1 MIILLWTLRS
11 KKPQAAVLS
20 WCTADGCL
28 EHAAVLTKSMDR
40 SVQPCEDFY
49 AYVCGNWKHGSL
61 GIINISDA
69 AGIVR
74 ARFQQANALMLFNG
88 TSSLASFN
96 RVAATFKSCIKRGNE
111 DLPSNLRK
119 LKSFMKARGIPW
131 PYEAQGDRHPLDVLL
146 DLDINW
152 GLPVLFETRLF
163 KDSPKISVVMRSNRL
178 TDIILGEEN
187 LQGFFDKEIIRN
199 RMIVFRPIYHH
210 GEQNMKMLEPVQ
222 DTYEYIIKTLKIAV
236 VNSRGFTRMTIDA
249 LQGTTSQTNSSKNT
263 WLGLLNKYFRNDNHT
278 TLTGSTEV
286 VTNNAELLKAVNDLT
301 KTLQWKHILNVIGF
315 WFVEFYTNVA
325 EDSLLAI
332 TFYNSAMKLLPMV
345 CYYQIEQRYGAA
357 MLTGYVDDRFPKSSQ
372 DLVTRL
378 LTNIKQYVISKLGQ
392 KNSGA
397 ADRVRQ
403 LNFRLWPSKSL
414 ESSLNKAFPNQ
425 WSLYIDFWNQTLGT
439 KGRLLGLPE
448 YDDLYDLPGLFD
460 PIVDYMPL
468 GNKLS
473 ISLSALSSPFYYREG
488 TMAINYGGL
497 GWQVARTAFR
507 AARGTAQRR
516 SPRNKDKAL
525 ASRDS
530 KEMWYLTGI
539 DIISL
544 YQYYL
549 SIYSLHVLELAAL
562 PFFSLD
568 RSHFAKRGESF
579 DNSSIL

>member
-199 RMIVFRPIYHH
+199 RI
-210 GEQNMKMLEPVQ
+210 
-222 DTYEYIIKTLKIAV
+222 
-236 VNSRGFTRMTIDA
+236 
-249 LQGTTSQTNSSKNT
+249 
-263 WLGLLNKYFRNDNHT
+263 
-278 TLTGSTEV
+278 
-286 VTNNAELLKAVNDLT
+286 
-301 KTLQWKHILNVIGF
+301 
-315 WFVEFYTNVA
+315 
-325 EDSLLAI
+325 
-332 TFYNSAMKLLPMV
+332 
-345 CYYQIEQRYGAA
+345 
-357 MLTGYVDDRFPKSSQ
+357 
-372 DLVTRL
+372 
-378 LTNIKQYVISKLGQ
+378 
-392 KNSGA
+392 
-397 ADRVRQ
+397 
-403 LNFRLWPSKSL
+403 
-414 ESSLNKAFPNQ
+414 
-425 WSLYIDFWNQTLGT
+425 
-439 KGRLLGLPE
+439 
-448 YDDLYDLPGLFD
+448 
-460 PIVDYMPL
+460 
-468 GNKLS
+468 
-473 ISLSALSSPFYYREG
+473 EG

-507 AARGTAQRR
+507 AARGT
-516 SPRNKDKAL
+516 
-525 ASRDS
+525 
-530 KEMWYLTGI
+530 
-539 DIISL
+539 
-544 YQYYL
+544 
-549 SIYSLHVLELAAL
+549 
-562 PFFSLD
+562 
-568 RSHFAKRGESF
+568 
-579 DNSSIL
+579 

>member
-1 MIILLWTLRS
+1 MASKSPTEDDASGFQKRRKGLHLSSLRRKTDVEDAETIAKLRGLVDGQLEQRSLKADQETQKRNKTAMAAIVVISCVFLLSVMIILLRTLSS

-28 EHAAVLTKSMDR
+28 EHAALLTKSMDR

-61 GIINISDA
+61 GIINISDV

-74 ARFQQANALMLFNG
+74 ARLQQANALMLFNG

-111 DLPSNLRK
+111 DLPSNLRR

-131 PYEAQGDRHPLDVLL
+131 PYEARGDRHPLDVLL

-178 TDIILGEEN
+178 TDIILGEES

-199 RMIVFRPIYHH
+199 RI
-210 GEQNMKMLEPVQ
+210 
-222 DTYEYIIKTLKIAV
+222 
-236 VNSRGFTRMTIDA
+236 
-249 LQGTTSQTNSSKNT
+249 
-263 WLGLLNKYFRNDNHT
+263 
-278 TLTGSTEV
+278 
-286 VTNNAELLKAVNDLT
+286 
-301 KTLQWKHILNVIGF
+301 
-315 WFVEFYTNVA
+315 
-325 EDSLLAI
+325 
-332 TFYNSAMKLLPMV
+332 SAMKLLPVV

-357 MLTGYVDDRFPKSSQ
+357 MLTGYVDARFPKSSQ

-378 LTNIKQYVISKLGQ
+378 LTNIKQYVISRLGQ

-397 ADRVRQ
+397 ADSVRQ
-403 LNFRLWPSKSL
+403 LNFRLWPSESL

-473 ISLSALSSPFYYREG
+473 ISLSALSSPFYYG
-488 TMAINYGGL
+488 DGIMAINYGGL

-507 AARGTAQRR
+507 AAKGTV
-516 SPRNKDKAL
+516 S
-525 ASRDS
+525 
-530 KEMWYLTGI
+530 
-539 DIISL
+539 
-544 YQYYL
+544 
-549 SIYSLHVLELAAL
+549 
-562 PFFSLD
+562 
-568 RSHFAKRGESF
+568 
-579 DNSSIL
+579 

>member
-1 MIILLWTLRS
+1 VIGQLEQRSLKADQETQKRNKTAVPALVVISCVFLLSVMIILLWTLRS

-152 GLPVLFETRLF
+152 GLP
-163 KDSPKISVVMRSNRL
+163 
-178 TDIILGEEN
+178 
-187 LQGFFDKEIIRN
+187 
-199 RMIVFRPIYHH
+199 
-210 GEQNMKMLEPVQ
+210 
-222 DTYEYIIKTLKIAV
+222 
-236 VNSRGFTRMTIDA
+236 
-249 LQGTTSQTNSSKNT
+249 
-263 WLGLLNKYFRNDNHT
+263 
-278 TLTGSTEV
+278 
-286 VTNNAELLKAVNDLT
+286 
-301 KTLQWKHILNVIGF
+301 
-315 WFVEFYTNVA
+315 
-325 EDSLLAI
+325 DSLLAI

-507 AARGTAQRR
+507 AARGTLIQFVKAMSQAQRR